1 MRKNIGKTDRIVR
14 LVVAALLIGQYLV
27 GFATGLLGVVG
38 VFVGAILGMTALI
51 SFCPIYAIF
60 RKKPIN

>member
-1 MRKNIGKTDRIVR
+1 MNKNIGKTDRIVR
-14 LVVAALLIGQYLV
+14 LGIAVLLIGQYLV

-38 VFVGAILGMTALI
+38 IFVGGILGLTALI

-60 RKKPIN
+60 RKKPTT

>member
-14 LVVAALLIGQYLV
+14 LVIAVLFIGQYLV

-38 VFVGAILGMTALI
+38 VFVGAILGLTALV

-60 RKKPIN
+60 RKKPTN